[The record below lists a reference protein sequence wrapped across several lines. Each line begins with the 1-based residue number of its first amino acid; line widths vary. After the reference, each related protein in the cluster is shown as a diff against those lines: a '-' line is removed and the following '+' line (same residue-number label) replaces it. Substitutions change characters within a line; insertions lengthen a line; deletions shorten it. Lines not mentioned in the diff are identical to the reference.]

1 MRGSWCLVA
10 GVCLVVVACGGYD
23 SGGSTSP
30 TPPGHDS
37 VTVANNHFTPA
48 SVIPNGAGVVVWTWA
63 SGGVAHNVTFEDAI
77 AGSGN
82 KTSGNFSQTFVTPGT
97 YRYRCTIHS
106 SGFGIGMSGSV
117 VVSAPTPA
125 GDPDPAD

>member
-1 MRGSWCLVA
+1 MRWSRSLLVLVA
-10 GVCLVVVACGGYD
+10 LPLVACGGYD
-23 SGGSTSP
+23 AGGSMSP

-37 VTVANNHFTPA
+37 VTVQNNHFTPA

-82 KTSGNFSQTFVTPGT
+82 KTSGTFSQTFLTPGT

-106 SGFGIGMSGSV
+106 SGFGSGMSGSV
-117 VVSAPTPA
+117 VVE
-125 GDPDPAD
+125 